1 MPNCFRART
10 KIIPPNV
17 YGFNVPFPMTTSKNI
32 PLLRTNSS
40 RFSGTANRKNRLSKS
55 IVQSI
60 YLFWRKKKISKFMKI
75 WNENARSGMNSD
87 GLVELTL
94 PLVVSLSSTS
104 TISWSGSFCP
114 SAVVSDSS
122 THTNRPL
129 FGASASGTATG
140 QVCNARH
147 EVASQHSEINKNELL
162 YAYSI
167 SEHTCRLIPI
177 E

>member
-1 MPNCFRART
+1 MPNCFRVRT

-40 RFSGTANRKNRLSKS
+40 RFSATANERTVCLKS

-60 YLFWRKKKISKFMKI
+60 YLFLKKKKILKFMKI

-94 PLVVSLSSTS
+94 PLAVSLSSTS

-114 SAVVSDSS
+114 SVVVSDSS
-122 THTNRPL
+122 THTSHPL

-140 QVCNARH
+140 QVCIARH
-147 EVASQHSEINKNELL
+147 EVASQNWKK
-162 YAYSI
+162 
-167 SEHTCRLIPI
+167 
-177 E
+177 